1 MWGYIDEQKVILEN
15 ILSLQ
20 RDTFSTLSKTF
31 ISPKEI
37 IITASGTSLNAAML
51 VKCLIEKEADCSIIV
66 ENPFQL
72 RYYSKHLYNPQN
84 ILIVISQTG
93 KSTGTLEC
101 LQIAKQHHIP
111 TVSITANGDS
121 PIAKKANIIL
131 ICCVEKKML
140 VLKLKD
146 IVQQY

>member
-72 RYYSKHLYNPQN
+72 RYYSKGF
-84 ILIVISQTG
+84 STDR
-93 KSTGTLEC
+93 KSTRLNSS
-101 LQIAKQHHIP
+101 HIP
-111 TVSITANGDS
+111 LSRMPSSA
-121 PIAKKANIIL
+121 
-131 ICCVEKKML
+131 
-140 VLKLKD
+140 
-146 IVQQY
+146 

>member
-37 IITASGTSLNAAML
+37 IITASGTSLNATML

-72 RYYSKHLYNPQN
+72 RYYSKHLYNPK
-84 ILIVISQTG
+84 IYL
-93 KSTGTLEC
+93 
-101 LQIAKQHHIP
+101 
-111 TVSITANGDS
+111 
-121 PIAKKANIIL
+121 
-131 ICCVEKKML
+131 
-140 VLKLKD
+140 
-146 IVQQY
+146 

>member
-84 ILIVISQTG
+84 ILIVISQSQ
-93 KSTGTLEC
+93 K
-101 LQIAKQHHIP
+101 K
-111 TVSITANGDS
+111 
-121 PIAKKANIIL
+121 PIFIL

>member
-72 RYYSKHLYNPQN
+72 RYYSKHLYNPQKYTYSY
-84 ILIVISQTG
+84 ISNREKYG
-93 KSTGTLEC
+93 YIRMSTN
-101 LQIAKQHHIP
+101 
-111 TVSITANGDS
+111 S
-121 PIAKKANIIL
+121 
-131 ICCVEKKML
+131 
-140 VLKLKD
+140 
-146 IVQQY
+146 

>member
-101 LQIAKQHHIP
+101 LQIAKQIGRAH
-111 TVSITANGDS
+111 V
-121 PIAKKANIIL
+121 
-131 ICCVEKKML
+131 
-140 VLKLKD
+140 
-146 IVQQY
+146 